1 MTNVNAYRQYIPDLN
16 ISIERATEAVPDD
29 NKFYVIQDGEILR
42 SFRSLKQ
49 AQEFF
54 KQVVKES
61 GYKPNVK
68 KVQKTASQEN
78 IDRYLESK
86 DLYWGESYKYR
97 GGGGRGGRGGI

>member
-1 MTNVNAYRQYIPDLN
+1 MSINVYRQYIPDLN
-16 ISIERATEAVPDD
+16 LSIERATEAVPDD
-29 NKFYVIQDGEILR
+29 RKFYVIQDGKILKG
-42 SFRSLKQ
+42 FRVLKQ

-54 KQVVKES
+54 KQLVKES
-61 GYKPNVK
+61 GYKP
-68 KVQKTASQEN
+68 KVAEEEQRTAAQEN